1 MLSEQILIRENNVQ
15 FFNEEIIQQV
25 RNYSRKLEETGKLS
39 PEILTY
45 IYEHQLFKLFLPK
58 SLHGAE
64 MPLPEAL
71 AIFEEAAKIDGS
83 FGWLVTIGFGGNFFS
98 AYLNENIAEMLFLP
112 ENAVVAGSGAITGT
126 AVKQENGYIVNGQWQ
141 FCSGAHHATI
151 FTANC
156 KIEATKTE
164 VEMVRSFVL
173 LPDQVTIIEDWKTF
187 GMQGTG
193 SHSIK
198 TENAF
203 VPAERTFDLSQPPLL
218 FPDYLLYKYP
228 FWQFAEV
235 SFAVVALGVGLHFL
249 EEAFAALEQNRQ
261 RRQDPSTERY
271 AFIREKF
278 ENAHDELLQ
287 ARTAFYAAVNE
298 SWQEMETQQMLSEEM
313 KKTVSKASKKV
324 AKVARQAAH
333 EMFPYLGMA
342 AATQT
347 SLLNQLFR
355 DLHTVC
361 QHTTL
366 ISYEE

>member
-1 MLSEQILIRENNVQ
+1 
-15 FFNEEIIQQV
+15 
-25 RNYSRKLEETGKLS
+25 
-39 PEILTY
+39 
-45 IYEHQLFKLFLPK
+45 
-58 SLHGAE
+58 
-64 MPLPEAL
+64 
-71 AIFEEAAKIDGS
+71 
-83 FGWLVTIGFGGNFFS
+83 
-98 AYLNENIAEMLFLP
+98 
-112 ENAVVAGSGAITGT
+112 VVAGSGAITGT
-126 AVKQENGYIVNGQWQ
+126 AVKQQNGYVVNAQWQ
-141 FCSGAHHATI
+141 FCSGAHHDTI

-156 KIEATKTE
+156 KIQTPGTEAETI
-164 VEMVRSFVL
+164 RSFVL
-173 LPDQVTIIEDWKTF
+173 LPDQVAIIEDWKTF

-198 TENAF
+198 AENAF

-249 EEAFAALEQNRQ
+249 DEAFATLEQNRQ
-261 RRQDPSTERY
+261 RRKDASPERY
-271 AFIREKF
+271 AFIRQKF
-278 ENAHDELLQ
+278 DTAQEALLQ
-287 ARTAFYAAVNE
+287 SRTDFYAAVTD
-298 SWQEMETQQMLSEEM
+298 SWKEMERQQMLSEEM
-313 KKTVSKASKKV
+313 KKTVSRASKKV
-324 AKVARQAAH
+324 AKVACQAAH

-366 ISYEE
+366 ISYED

>member
-1 MLSEQILIRENNVQ
+1 MQHFS
-15 FFNEEIIQQV
+15 EEIIQQV
-25 RNYSRKLEETGKLS
+25 RAYSRQLEATGKLS
-39 PEILTY
+39 PEILAY
-45 IYEHQLFKLFLPK
+45 IYEHQLFKLFLPQ
-58 SLHGAE
+58 SLNGRE
-64 MPLPEAL
+64 MALPEAL
-71 AIFEEAAKIDGS
+71 GIFEEAAQIDGS
-83 FGWLVTIGFGGNFFS
+83 FGWLVTIGCGGNFFA
-98 AYLNENIAEMLFLP
+98 AYLSQEVAETLFSP

-126 AVKQENGYIVNGQWQ
+126 AIKQEAGYNVNGQWQ

-156 KIEATKTE
+156 KIGATEAETI
-164 VEMVRSFVL
+164 RSFVL
-173 LPDQVTIIEDWKTF
+173 LPDQVRIIEDWKTF

-198 TENAF
+198 AENAV
-203 VPAERTFDLSQPPLL
+203 VPVERTFDLSQSPLL

-249 EEAFAALEQNRQ
+249 EEAFATLEQNRQ
-261 RRQDPSTERY
+261 RRQDASPERY
-271 AFIREKF
+271 AFILKKYETARE
-278 ENAHDELLQ
+278 ELLQ
-287 ARTAFYAAVNE
+287 AREAFYTAVTA

-313 KKTVSKASKKV
+313 KKTVSRASKKV
-324 AKVARQAAH
+324 AKIARQAAH

-342 AATQT
+342 AATET

-366 ISYEE
+366 ISYED